1 MFSGPT
7 VCRIGDIF
15 AGCATNITVI
25 RQAPTD
31 PKLLGR
37 LKAFSWLSRDQ
48 LEGLAA
54 SLEPIRVKRRETI
67 FYEGE
72 ISDRVY
78 VLLSGVAKLMLLNR
92 DEKVLIGLVG
102 PGEVFGVSSL
112 LREGTRPFRCEAF
125 SDCIVGVAKPATFV
139 GLTLGVPLDR
149 FSRMLEVTVAR
160 WWTTLQR
167 YTNFV
172 GLSVRER
179 LASALLELGA
189 KFGAE
194 DARGVFLTLKLTH
207 ADLAELVGASRQRTT
222 EHLIEFENEGMII
235 RDGRRLIIVPERLRN
250 LERVSPQPLEPIPRG
265 QR

>member
-1 MFSGPT
+1 
-7 VCRIGDIF
+7 
-15 AGCATNITVI
+15 VI
-25 RQAPTD
+25 RQPPAD
-31 PKLLGR
+31 AKLLGR
-37 LKAFSWLSRDQ
+37 LKSFSWLSRDQ

-54 SLEPIRVKRRETI
+54 SLESRRVRRRETI

-92 DEKVLIGLVG
+92 GEKVLIGLVG
-102 PGEVFGVSSL
+102 PGEVFGVSAL
-112 LREGTRPFRCEAF
+112 LSEAARPFRCEAF
-125 SDCIVGVAKPATFV
+125 SDCLVGVTRPATFV
-139 GLTLGVPLDR
+139 GLTLGVPLER

-160 WWTTLQR
+160 WWGMLQR

-172 GLSVRER
+172 GLPVRER

-194 DARGVFLTLKLTH
+194 DDRGVFLTLKLTH

-222 EHLIEFENEGMII
+222 EQLIEFENERMII

-250 LERVSPQPLEPIPRG
+250 LDRNPPLEPAPQRVSSKTIQPGLPSIRQPR
-265 QR
+265 RHHH